1 MLIHKANHVVTR
13 PLIVGLLETLI
24 PFAIPPLAT
33 KQLEFSPSDLKKAPF
48 KMRFMHIFPFSLFI

>member
-33 KQLEFSPSDLKKAPF
+33 KQLEFSPSDLKLHS
-48 KMRFMHIFPFSLFI
+48 R